1 MNLRL
6 LAALRAACCKAH
18 SQRSAYWP
26 CWGEPAD
33 QACIVACLFLPGAR
47 EVTLSLDSQLLQRL
61 QRKRAAVEKE
71 LSRVP
76 GAPKNSK
83 DVFTLCRGF
92 ERAFSYTVDVSA
104 VARHDGSQP
113 TF

>member
-1 MNLRL
+1 M
-6 LAALRAACCKAH
+6 
-18 SQRSAYWP
+18 
-26 CWGEPAD
+26 
-33 QACIVACLFLPGAR
+33 
-47 EVTLSLDSQLLQRL
+47 
-61 QRKRAAVEKE
+61 EKE

-104 VARHDGSQP
+104 VASMMEVNRLHSSTLP
-113 TF
+113 P